1 MPSLCLCHT
10 HTYTHTHR
18 IGCLFI
24 FDHWF
29 VHLFNSVCFLSM
41 ITLRTNSSFGNW
53 RKMKNTNKRQTK
65 KNTGWENCSFKN
77 KETFIYLVIS
87 KIATDSS
94 VFGADQQSRINS
106 VVLTWSVCAVKT
118 LPSRSRELQFQPD
131 SFWTLAVHRGGSL
144 YFNV

>member
-24 FDHWF
+24 FDYWF

-106 VVLTWSVCAVKT
+106 EFWHDQYVLSKHCQVGVGNYNFSQIAF
-118 LPSRSRELQFQPD
+118 E
-131 SFWTLAVHRGGSL
+131 H
-144 YFNV
+144 